1 LEALGLSFDVQLA
14 AEAEALLPSDG
25 TNAVL
30 LLALALV
37 DAEEAALDRLALT
50 SELAAK
56 VRFRGDPGA
65 LPGSELHAALD
76 AYPVETAAIVAALAA
91 RRSPEEGARVR
102 DWLDTQRHVR
112 LEIDG
117 HDRLAAG
124 VPEGPEVGARLA
136 AALARKRSGGASGRE
151 QELRAAL
158 DHEIPVDA

>member
-76 AYPVETAAIVAALAA
+76 AYPVETAALAA

-112 LEIDG
+112 LEIDS
-117 HDRLAAG
+117 HDLLAAG